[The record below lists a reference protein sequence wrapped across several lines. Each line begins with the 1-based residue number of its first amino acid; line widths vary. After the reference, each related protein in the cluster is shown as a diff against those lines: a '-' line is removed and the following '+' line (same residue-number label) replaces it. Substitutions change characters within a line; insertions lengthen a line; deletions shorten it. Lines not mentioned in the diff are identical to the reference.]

1 MKRSPMRRTAWNRK
15 VAPSPARAR
24 ELETNQPLALVELA
38 QAAIKKIVKS
48 TAKMAKIGDFVA
60 TPCPKEPKPWRNRS
74 YRELVASLECYHC
87 RVHGHSQ
94 CAHPNTSKTKGVKK
108 CDSLCFPM
116 CTVGAKDC
124 HGNLDQYK
132 LVPRAE
138 MQAYEEA
145 AHRWTVATLQARG
158 MWPKY
163 MEIHGLKGQEC

>member
-1 MKRSPMRRTAWNRK
+1 MTTPNIEELIDRLRDPQTRGTTGEWFDRA
-15 VAPSPARAR
+15 VAADLLQS
-24 ELETNQPLALVELA
+24 

-163 MEIHGLKGQEC
+163 MEIHGLKG